1 MTPCHFWPHE
11 VDSKTGLVLKKLKN
25 ILKNGLYGNFLGW
38 VRLFQRKKRK
48 YGDHDSFGFWGF
60 NTVILQYF
68 SINWCQSIKLENF
81 SIWKI
86 FFDSET
92 TFVLI
97 RGWHLRLKSLITFYN
112 HMSSSRAIIMVLTG
126 RLFVKI
132 SKSAKLLCKN
142 PQKT

>member
-1 MTPCHFWPHE
+1 MSFLTARGRL
-11 VDSKTGLVLKKLKN
+11 KTSFVLKKLK
-25 ILKNGLYGNFLGW
+25 FLEKW
-38 VRLFQRKKRK
+38 L
-48 YGDHDSFGFWGF
+48 
-60 NTVILQYF
+60 
-68 SINWCQSIKLENF
+68 
-81 SIWKI
+81 IWKVFGMSSAI
-86 FFDSET
+86 PKKEEKVWWSWFIWFLRISYSHPSIFLHQLMSEYKTWKFLYLKDFFFDSET